1 MQVSMVAHNFIPV
14 LERPRQADFCEAM
27 VSVHNDSRPIVLFS
41 ETLLKK
47 KEKKKE
53 GIRDAAC
60 GLNENVP
67 HGVTYLHV

>member
-1 MQVSMVAHNFIPV
+1 MQVSMVAHNFIPI

-27 VSVHNDSRPIVLFS
+27 VSVHNDSRPIDLFS

-47 KEKKKE
+47 KEKKE

-60 GLNENVP
+60 GLNENGP
-67 HGVTYLHV
+67 HRVTYLHV

>member
-47 KEKKKE
+47 EKKKE